1 MKIFRM
7 LGRNIRD
14 AFHSVVRNFS
24 LSLAS
29 ITCILITLLI
39 VSISIILSAVV
50 NNFTNNVKKDL
61 TIVVFLDRDIT
72 EERTAEIKNEL
83 KAISNIDTIEFR
95 SKTEIA
101 KSMMEQYETYK
112 DILKD
117 YDEKDLPLQDTYLI
131 KVKEVEKIGD
141 TAKKIDTILNVESVQ
156 YGAGMVEQ
164 LVDIFQTVKYVSMG
178 VVLALIIVTIFL
190 ISNTIKITIFSRRKE
205 IEIMRLVGASNLNI
219 KIPFLFEG
227 LFLGLFGAIIPILAT
242 IYGYTALY
250 DQLGG
255 YISVK
260 TIQLIK
266 PTPFVYYVSI
276 ALLIISAIVGALG
289 SAKAVKKH
297 LKI

>member
-1 MKIFRM
+1 M

-164 LVDIFQTVKYVSMG
+164 LVDIFQTVKYVSIG

>member
-1 MKIFRM
+1 M

-164 LVDIFQTVKYVSMG
+164 LVDIFQTVKYVSIG

-227 LFLGLFGAIIPILAT
+227 LFLGLFGSIIPILAT

-250 DQLGG
+250 NQLGG

-276 ALLIISAIVGALG
+276 SLLIISAIVGALG
-289 SAKAVKKH
+289 SAKAVRKH

>member
-164 LVDIFQTVKYVSMG
+164 LVDIFQTVKYVSIG

-242 IYGYTALY
+242 IYGYTDLY

-276 ALLIISAIVGALG
+276 SLLIISAIVGALG

>member
-72 EERTAEIKNEL
+72 EERTAEIKKEL

-266 PTPFVYYVSI
+266 PTPSVYYVSI
-276 ALLIISAIVGALG
+276 SLLIISAIVGALG

>member
-50 NNFTNNVKKDL
+50 NNFTSNVKKDL

-72 EERTAEIKNEL
+72 KERTAEIKNEL

-266 PTPFVYYVSI
+266 PTPFFYYVSI
-276 ALLIISAIVGALG
+276 SLLIISAIVGALG

>member
-250 DQLGG
+250 NQLGG

-276 ALLIISAIVGALG
+276 SLLIISAIVGALG

>member
-1 MKIFRM
+1 VKIFRM

-164 LVDIFQTVKYVSMG
+164 LVDIFQTVKYVSIG

>member
-72 EERTAEIKNEL
+72 EERTTEIKNEL

-117 YDEKDLPLQDTYLI
+117 YDEKDLPLQDTYLV

-164 LVDIFQTVKYVSMG
+164 LVDIFQTVKYVSIG

-289 SAKAVKKH
+289 SAKSVKKH

>member
-1 MKIFRM
+1 M

-164 LVDIFQTVKYVSMG
+164 LVDIFQTVKYVSIG

-227 LFLGLFGAIIPILAT
+227 LFLGLFGSIIPILAT

-250 DQLGG
+250 NQLGG

-276 ALLIISAIVGALG
+276 SLLIISAIVGALG

>member
-164 LVDIFQTVKYVSMG
+164 LVDIFQTVKYVSIG

-250 DQLGG
+250 NQLGG

-276 ALLIISAIVGALG
+276 SLLIISAIVGALG